1 MPVFMEEE
9 VKIFTQSKKQFG
21 EFYISNIIECKND
34 IKNRSRKKKSGVLK
48 IRKPDFFFYRYDNSL
63 K

>member
-1 MPVFMEEE
+1 M
-9 VKIFTQSKKQFG
+9 FTQSKKQFG

-34 IKNRSRKKKSGVLK
+34 IKNRRRKKKSGVLK